1 MTDAMQKAY
10 DAELARHEQV
20 ILALAN
26 KRLREFVRDQWDD
39 TPLKL
44 KFGMGTC
51 YVEVNGVQEDESD
64 FPEIEEAL
72 RDVDDL
78 TDGYRRACPN
88 DIEIG

>member
-26 KRLREFVRDQWDD
+26 LRLQEFVQRQWDD

-44 KFGMGTC
+44 NFGMGTV
-51 YVEVNGVQEDESD
+51 YVEVDGVQANEEDY
-64 FPEIEEAL
+64 PELEEAL
-72 RDVDDL
+72 QDVDDL
-78 TDGYRRACPN
+78 TDGYRRACPT
-88 DIEIG
+88 DIEV

>member
-10 DAELARHEQV
+10 DAELARHEKV

-26 KRLREFVRDQWDD
+26 KRLDELVTNQWDD

-44 KFGMGTC
+44 KFGMGSC
-51 YVEVNGVQEDESD
+51 YVEVDGVQADESD
-64 FPEIEEAL
+64 YPELDEAL
-72 RDVDDL
+72 QDVDDL

-88 DIEIG
+88 DIEV